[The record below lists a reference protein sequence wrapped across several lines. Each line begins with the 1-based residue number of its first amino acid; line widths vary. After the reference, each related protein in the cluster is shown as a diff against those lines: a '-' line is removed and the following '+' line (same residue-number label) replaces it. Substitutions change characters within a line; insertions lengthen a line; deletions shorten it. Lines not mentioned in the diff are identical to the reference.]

1 VKYLIRQGEG
11 PLEGWLRCER
21 EWAESERKRAQ
32 VILEAG
38 GRAPDHKRVRSYLH
52 DPRQLRGV
60 PIAGANV
67 GGAIR
72 YTNPESE
79 CLRKER
85 AA

>member
-1 VKYLIRQGEG
+1 
-11 PLEGWLRCER
+11 LEGWLRHER
-21 EWAESERKRAQ
+21 ERIEQEQKVARIVIES
-32 VILEAG
+32 G
-38 GRAPDHKRVRSYLH
+38 GRAPDNPRVRSYLH

-79 CLRKER
+79 CLRRER